1 MKLRT
6 YYLTILLLGV
16 FAPSNKIVFAQS
28 YQGDVDFA
36 VENEFGDTV
45 YYFYQ
50 DEIGSE
56 NVLVGEMKNTSSPF
70 KTDSLVIP
78 SNVLY
83 NGNTHVV
90 TGMVAAAFHYIPE
103 HVKSITLPAT
113 FEKIESVTTTGFA
126 HSSFVNIYVEDSN
139 PKYTSVQGILFDKDE
154 KVLVAYPPMRKDSV
168 FILKEG
174 VVQLGRNAFACN
186 TYTKK
191 LILPNTLKDIGD
203 RAFFNMSS
211 LREIILQDSIEKI
224 GISAISKTIRKLTL
238 GSRIQEVNYAFL
250 GNQRDDDIDI
260 TCHTLFPPA
269 VQLPV
274 HIAEVNI
281 ISNHYIHLYVPRK
294 SLHLYQQAAGWK
306 DCASILPIEPPIITG
321 VDTASVS
328 WVQNFSATGYMWT
341 LYTDEARTQRFMS
354 LTFDVNGHLTHIDI
368 NSGHMPERMPALYHE
383 DGEEEKR
390 FAEYYSFT
398 ISGLSP
404 DTKYYYTR
412 QSLKGTEVIDEE
424 VGTFETQSDGEEGL
438 EQNSGNSSEP
448 QKIIKDGNMYIHNQR
463 EIYNIDGSKVNY

>member
-191 LILPNTLKDIGD
+191 LILPNTLKDIED

-448 QKIIKDGNMYIHNQR
+448 QKIIKDGTKQR
-463 EIYNIDGSKVNY
+463 KFFRAAKNY